1 MADKNSSSKIMYL
14 SIALAV
20 VLIAVVVP
28 FSMSGKGKS
37 DSVSNADDV
46 ESRIA
51 PVAKIEMLAGGGD
64 GGVKDGKT
72 VYNTVCAGCHG
83 AGVLGAPKFGD
94 KAAWAPRIGQGIATL
109 NSHAINGIRA
119 MPARGGAASLS
130 DDEVK
135 SAVEYMVNGS
145 K

>member
-1 MADKNSSSKIMYL
+1 MADKNSSSKMMYL
-14 SIALAV
+14 SIAVAV

-37 DSVSNADDV
+37 DAVSNADDV

-51 PVAKIEMLAGGGD
+51 PVAKIEMQAGGAD
-64 GGVKDGKT
+64 GGAKDGKT

-83 AGVLGAPKFGD
+83 AGVMGAPKMGD
-94 KAAWAPRIGQGIATL
+94 KGAWAGRIGQGMATL
-109 NSHAINGIRA
+109 DNHAINGFKG
-119 MPARGGAASLS
+119 MPARGGSASLT

-135 SAVEYMVNGS
+135 GAVEYMVNGS

>member
-20 VLIAVVVP
+20 LLMAVVVP

-37 DSVSNADDV
+37 DAVSNADDV

-51 PVAKIEMLAGGGD
+51 PVAKIEMQAGGA

-83 AGVLGAPKFGD
+83 AGVMGAPKFGD
-94 KAAWAPRIGQGIATL
+94 KGAWAPRIAQGMPTL
-109 NSHAINGIRA
+109 VKNAINGIRA
-119 MPARGGAASLS
+119 MPPRGGSASLT

-135 SAVEYMVNGS
+135 GAVEYMVNGS

>member
-1 MADKNSSSKIMYL
+1 MADKNSSSKMMYL
-14 SIALAV
+14 SIAVAV
-20 VLIAVVVP
+20 VLMAVVVP

-37 DSVSNADDV
+37 DAVSNADDV

-51 PVAKIEMLAGGGD
+51 PVAKIEMQAGGGD
-64 GGVKDGKT
+64 GGAKDGKT

-83 AGVLGAPKFGD
+83 AGVMGAPKMGD
-94 KAAWAPRIGQGIATL
+94 KGAWAGRIGQGMATL
-109 NSHAINGIRA
+109 DNHAINGFKG
-119 MPARGGAASLS
+119 MPARGGSASLT

-135 SAVEYMVNGS
+135 AAVEYMVNGS

>member
-1 MADKNSSSKIMYL
+1 MADKNSSSKMMYL
-14 SIALAV
+14 SIAIAV

-28 FSMSGKGKS
+28 FSMMGKGS
-37 DSVSNADDV
+37 SGGSADDV

-51 PVAKIEMLAGGGD
+51 PVAKIEMQAGGGD

-94 KAAWAPRIGQGIATL
+94 KAAWAPRIAQGIATL

-135 SAVEYMVNGS
+135 AGVEYMVNGS

>member
-20 VLIAVVVP
+20 ILMAVVVP

-37 DSVSNADDV
+37 DAVSSADDV

-51 PVAKIEMLAGGGD
+51 PVAKIEMQAGGGD

-94 KAAWAPRIGQGIATL
+94 KAAWAPRLKDGIENAIAIGIKGL
-109 NSHAINGIRA
+109 NA
-119 MPARGGAASLS
+119 MPPKGGYTGSDEEFKAAAL
-130 DDEVK
+130 
-135 SAVEYMVNGS
+135 YMINNS

>member
-1 MADKNSSSKIMYL
+1 MADKNSSSKLMYL
-14 SIALAV
+14 AIAIAV

-28 FSMSGKGKS
+28 FSMMGKG
-37 DSVSNADDV
+37 SNSGASDDV

-51 PVAKIEMLAGGGD
+51 PVAKIEMQAGGSD

-94 KAAWAPRIGQGIATL
+94 KAAWAPRIAQGMPTL
-109 NSHAINGIRA
+109 VNHAINGIRS
-119 MPARGGAASLS
+119 MPPRGGAASLS

-135 SAVEYMVNGS
+135 AGVQYMVDGS

>member
-1 MADKNSSSKIMYL
+1 MADKNSSSKMMYL
-14 SIALAV
+14 SIAIAV

-28 FSMSGKGKS
+28 FSMTGKGS
-37 DSVSNADDV
+37 SGSNADDV

-51 PVAKIEMLAGGGD
+51 PVAKIEMQAGGGA
-64 GGVKDGKT
+64 GGPKDGKT

-83 AGVLGAPKFGD
+83 AGVMGAPKFGD
-94 KAAWAPRIGQGIATL
+94 KAAWAGRIGQGMPTL
-109 NSHAINGIRA
+109 VSHAINGLRA
-119 MPARGGAASLS
+119 MPPRGGAARLS

-135 SAVEYMVNGS
+135 AAVQYMVDGS

>member
-14 SIALAV
+14 AIAIAV
-20 VLIAVVVP
+20 VLMAVVVP

-37 DSVSNADDV
+37 DAVSAGGDDV

-51 PVAKIEMLAGGGD
+51 PVAKLEMQAGGG
-64 GGVKDGKT
+64 GGPKDGKT

-94 KAAWAPRIGQGIATL
+94 KGAWASRVGQGMPTL
-109 NSHAINGIRA
+109 VSHAINGIRA
-119 MPARGGAASLS
+119 MPPRGGSPSLT

-135 SAVEYMVNGS
+135 AAVQYMVDGS

>member
-14 SIALAV
+14 SIALAIILMV
-20 VLIAVVVP
+20 VVVP
-28 FSMSGKGKS
+28 FSMSGKGNKS
-37 DSVSNADDV
+37 GASDDV

-51 PVAKIEMLAGGGD
+51 PVAKIELAAGGGD
-64 GGVKDGKT
+64 GGAKDGKT

-83 AGVLGAPKFGD
+83 AGVMGAPKVGD
-94 KAAWAPRIGQGIATL
+94 KGAWAGRLGQGMATL
-109 NSHAINGIRA
+109 NNHAINGIRG
-119 MPARGGAASLS
+119 MPARGGAANLS

-135 SAVEYMVNGS
+135 AAVQYMLDNS

>member
-20 VLIAVVVP
+20 VLMAVVVP

-37 DSVSNADDV
+37 DAVSNADDV

-51 PVAKIEMLAGGGD
+51 PVAKIEMQAGGGA

-83 AGVLGAPKFGD
+83 AGVMGAPKFGD
-94 KAAWAPRIGQGIATL
+94 KGAWGGRIGQGMATL
-109 NSHAINGIRA
+109 NNHAINGFKG

-135 SAVEYMVNGS
+135 AAVQYMVDGS

>member
-1 MADKNSSSKIMYL
+1 MADKNPSTKIMYL
-14 SIALAV
+14 SIAVAV

-37 DSVSNADDV
+37 GGEADDV

-51 PVAKIEMLAGGGD
+51 PVAKIEMQAGGGD

-83 AGVLGAPKFGD
+83 AGVMGAPKMGD
-94 KAAWAPRIGQGIATL
+94 KGAWAGRIGQGMATL
-109 NSHAINGIRA
+109 NNHAINGFKG

-135 SAVEYMVNGS
+135 SAVQFMVDGS

>member
-20 VLIAVVVP
+20 VLMAVVVP

-37 DSVSNADDV
+37 DAVNSADDV

-51 PVAKIEMLAGGGD
+51 PIAKIEMQAGGGD

-83 AGVLGAPKFGD
+83 AGVMGAPKMGD
-94 KAAWAPRIGQGIATL
+94 KGAWGGRIGQGMATL
-109 NSHAINGIRA
+109 NSHAINGFKG

-135 SAVEYMVNGS
+135 AAVQYMVDGS

>member
-1 MADKNSSSKIMYL
+1 MADKNSSSKLMYL
-14 SIALAV
+14 SIAIAV
-20 VLIAVVVP
+20 ILIAVVVP

-37 DSVSNADDV
+37 DATANADDV

-51 PVAKIEMLAGGGD
+51 PVAKIEMQAGGGD

-94 KAAWAPRIGQGIATL
+94 KAAWAPRIAQGMPTL
-109 NSHAINGIRA
+109 VNHAINGIRS
-119 MPARGGAASLS
+119 MPPRGGAASLS

-135 SAVEYMVNGS
+135 AGVQYMVDAA

>member
-1 MADKNSSSKIMYL
+1 MLFRS
-14 SIALAV
+14 
-20 VLIAVVVP
+20 
-28 FSMSGKGKS
+28 
-37 DSVSNADDV
+37 V

-51 PVAKIEMLAGGGD
+51 PVAKIEMQAGGGD

-83 AGVLGAPKFGD
+83 AGVMGAPKFGD
-94 KAAWAPRIGQGIATL
+94 KGAWGGRIGQGMATL
-109 NSHAINGIRA
+109 NNHAINGFKG

-135 SAVEYMVNGS
+135 AAVQYMVDGS

>member
-1 MADKNSSSKIMYL
+1 MADKNPSSKIMYL

-20 VLIAVVVP
+20 ILIAVVVP

-37 DSVSNADDV
+37 GGEADDV

-51 PVAKIEMLAGGGD
+51 PVAKIEMQAGGGA

-83 AGVLGAPKFGD
+83 AGVMGAPKFGD
-94 KAAWAPRIGQGIATL
+94 KGAWAPRIGQGMATL
-109 NSHAINGIRA
+109 TNHAINGFKG

-135 SAVEYMVNGS
+135 AAVQYMVDGS

>member
-1 MADKNSSSKIMYL
+1 MADKNPSTKIMYL
-14 SIALAV
+14 SIAIAV
-20 VLIAVVVP
+20 ILIAVVVP

-51 PVAKIEMLAGGGD
+51 PVAKIEIEAGGGA

-83 AGVLGAPKFGD
+83 AGVMGAPKFGD
-94 KAAWAPRIGQGIATL
+94 KGAWGGRIGQGMATL
-109 NSHAINGIRA
+109 NNHAINGFKG

-135 SAVEYMVNGS
+135 AAVQYMVDSS

>member
-1 MADKNSSSKIMYL
+1 MADKNPSSKLMYL
-14 SIALAV
+14 SIAIAV
-20 VLIAVVVP
+20 ILMAVVVP

-37 DSVSNADDV
+37 DAVGNGDDV

-51 PVAKIEMLAGGGD
+51 PVAKIEMQAGGGA

-83 AGVLGAPKFGD
+83 AGVMGAPKFGD
-94 KAAWAPRIGQGIATL
+94 KGAWAPRIGQGMPTL
-109 NSHAINGIRA
+109 VNHALNGFKG

-135 SAVEYMVNGS
+135 AAVQYMVDSS

>member
-1 MADKNSSSKIMYL
+1 MSDKNSSSKIMYL

-20 VLIAVVVP
+20 VLMAVVVP
-28 FSMSGKGKS
+28 FSMKGKGTT
-37 DSVSNADDV
+37 DAVRAGGDDV

-51 PVAKIEMLAGGGD
+51 PVAKIELEAAAAGGA
-64 GGVKDGKT
+64 KDGKT

-83 AGVLGAPKFGD
+83 AGVMGAPKMGD
-94 KAAWAPRIGQGIATL
+94 KGAW
-109 NSHAINGIRA
+109 AINGFKG
-119 MPARGGAASLS
+119 MPARGGATNLT

-135 SAVEYMVNGS
+135 GAVEYMVNGS

>member
-1 MADKNSSSKIMYL
+1 MADKNPSSKIMYL

-20 VLIAVVVP
+20 ILMALVVP

-37 DSVSNADDV
+37 DAVSNGDDV

-51 PVAKIEMLAGGGD
+51 PVAKIEMQAGGGA

-83 AGVLGAPKFGD
+83 AGVMGAPKFGD
-94 KAAWAPRIGQGIATL
+94 KGAWGGRIGQGMATL
-109 NSHAINGIRA
+109 NNHAINGFKG

-135 SAVEYMVNGS
+135 AAVQYMVDGS

>member
-1 MADKNSSSKIMYL
+1 MADKNSSSKMMYL
-14 SIALAV
+14 SIAIAV

-28 FSMSGKGKS
+28 ISMTGKGS
-37 DSVSNADDV
+37 SGSNADDV

-51 PVAKIEMLAGGGD
+51 PVAKIEMQAGGGD

-94 KAAWAPRIGQGIATL
+94 KAAWAPRIAQGIATL
-109 NSHAINGIRA
+109 NNHAINGIRG

-135 SAVEYMVNGS
+135 AGVEYMVNGS

>member
-1 MADKNSSSKIMYL
+1 MADKNSSSKMMYL

-51 PVAKIEMLAGGGD
+51 PIAKIEMQAGGGD

-83 AGVLGAPKFGD
+83 AGVMGAPKFGD
-94 KAAWAPRIGQGIATL
+94 KAAWAPRIGQGLPTL
-109 NSHAINGIRA
+109 VSHAINGIRA
-119 MPARGGAASLS
+119 MPARGGAASLT

-135 SAVEYMVNGS
+135 GAVEYMVNGS

>member
-51 PVAKIEMLAGGGD
+51 PIAKIEMQAGGGD

-94 KAAWAPRIGQGIATL
+94 KAAWAPRIAQGMPTL
-109 NSHAINGIRA
+109 VNHAINGIRS
-119 MPARGGAASLS
+119 MPPRGGAASLS

-135 SAVEYMVNGS
+135 AAVQYMVDGS

>member
-20 VLIAVVVP
+20 VLMAVVLP

-37 DSVSNADDV
+37 DAVSNADDV

-51 PVAKIEMLAGGGD
+51 PVAKIEMQAGGGA

-83 AGVLGAPKFGD
+83 AGVMGAPKFGD
-94 KAAWAPRIGQGIATL
+94 KGAWGGRIGQGMATL
-109 NSHAINGIRA
+109 NNHAINGFKG

-135 SAVEYMVNGS
+135 AAVQYMVDGS

>member
-20 VLIAVVVP
+20 VLMAVVVP

-37 DSVSNADDV
+37 DAVSNADDV

-51 PVAKIEMLAGGGD
+51 PVAKIEMQAGGGA

-83 AGVLGAPKFGD
+83 AGVMGAPKFGD
-94 KAAWAPRIGQGIATL
+94 KGAWAGRIGQGMATL
-109 NSHAINGIRA
+109 TNHAINGFKG

-135 SAVEYMVNGS
+135 AAVQYMVDGS

>member
-1 MADKNSSSKIMYL
+1 MADKNSSSKLMYL
-14 SIALAV
+14 AIAIAV

-37 DSVSNADDV
+37 DAVSNGDDV

-51 PVAKIEMLAGGGD
+51 PVAKIEMQAGGGD

-72 VYNTVCAGCHG
+72 VYNTVCAGYHG

-94 KAAWAPRIGQGIATL
+94 KAAWAPRIAQGMPTL
-109 NSHAINGIRA
+109 VNHALNGIRA

-135 SAVEYMVNGS
+135 AAVQYIVENS

>member
-20 VLIAVVVP
+20 ILMAVVVP

-37 DSVSNADDV
+37 DAISNADDV

-51 PVAKIEMLAGGGD
+51 PVAKIELQAGGGA

-83 AGVLGAPKFGD
+83 AGVMGAPKMGD
-94 KAAWAPRIGQGIATL
+94 KGAWGGRIGQGMATL
-109 NSHAINGIRA
+109 NAHAINGFKG

-135 SAVEYMVNGS
+135 AAVQYMVDGS

>member
-1 MADKNSSSKIMYL
+1 MADKNPSTKIMYL
-14 SIALAV
+14 SIAIAV
-20 VLIAVVVP
+20 ILIAVVVP

-37 DSVSNADDV
+37 DAVSNGDDV

-51 PVAKIEMLAGGGD
+51 PVAKIEMQAGGGD

-94 KAAWAPRIGQGIATL
+94 KAAWAPRIAQGMPTL
-109 NSHAINGIRA
+109 VNHAINGIRS
-119 MPARGGAASLS
+119 MPPRGGAASLS

-135 SAVEYMVNGS
+135 AGVQYMVDGS

>member
-1 MADKNSSSKIMYL
+1 MADKNSSSKMMYL
-14 SIALAV
+14 SIAVAV
-20 VLIAVVVP
+20 VLMAVVVP

-37 DSVSNADDV
+37 DAVSNADDV

-51 PVAKIEMLAGGGD
+51 PVAKIEMQAGGGD
-64 GGVKDGKT
+64 GGAKDGKT

-83 AGVLGAPKFGD
+83 AGVMGAPKMGD
-94 KAAWAPRIGQGIATL
+94 KGAWAGRIGQGMATL
-109 NSHAINGIRA
+109 DNHAINGFKG
-119 MPARGGAASLS
+119 MPARGGSASLT

-135 SAVEYMVNGS
+135 GAVEYMVNGS

>member
-1 MADKNSSSKIMYL
+1 MADKNSSSKMMYL

-20 VLIAVVVP
+20 VLMAVVLP

-37 DSVSNADDV
+37 DAVNNADDV

-51 PVAKIEMLAGGGD
+51 PVAKIEMQAAGGD
-64 GGVKDGKT
+64 GGAKDGKS

-83 AGVLGAPKFGD
+83 AGVLGAPKLGD
-94 KAAWAPRIGQGIATL
+94 KAAWAPRIAQGIATL
-109 NSHAINGIRA
+109 NNHAINGIRA
-119 MPARGGAASLS
+119 MPPRGGAASLT

>member
-20 VLIAVVVP
+20 VLMAVVVP

-37 DSVSNADDV
+37 DAVSNADDV

-51 PVAKIEMLAGGGD
+51 PVAKIEMQAGGGD
-64 GGVKDGKT
+64 GGAKDGKT

-83 AGVLGAPKFGD
+83 AGVMGAPKFGD
-94 KAAWAPRIGQGIATL
+94 KGAWGGRIGQGMATL
-109 NSHAINGIRA
+109 NNHAINGFKG

-135 SAVEYMVNGS
+135 AAVQYMVDGS

>member
-20 VLIAVVVP
+20 ILIAVVVP

-37 DSVSNADDV
+37 DAVSNADDV

-51 PVAKIEMLAGGGD
+51 PVAKIELQAGGGD

-83 AGVLGAPKFGD
+83 AGVMGAPKFGD
-94 KAAWAPRIGQGIATL
+94 KAAWAGRLGQGMATL
-109 NSHAINGIRA
+109 NNHAINGIRG
-119 MPARGGAASLS
+119 MPARGGASSLS

-135 SAVEYMVNGS
+135 AAVQYMVDGS

>member
-20 VLIAVVVP
+20 ILMAVVVP

-37 DSVSNADDV
+37 DAVSDKDDV
-46 ESRIA
+46 EARIA
-51 PVAKIEMLAGGGD
+51 PVAKIELQAAAA

-109 NSHAINGIRA
+109 NNHAINGIRG
-119 MPARGGAASLS
+119 MPARGGAASLT

-135 SAVEYMVNGS
+135 GAVEYMVNGS

>member
-1 MADKNSSSKIMYL
+1 MADKNPSTKIMYL
-14 SIALAV
+14 SIAVAV

-37 DSVSNADDV
+37 VGEADDV

-51 PVAKIEMLAGGGD
+51 PVAKIEMQAGGGD

-94 KAAWAPRIGQGIATL
+94 KAAWAPRIAQGIATL
-109 NSHAINGIRA
+109 NNHAINGIRG

-135 SAVEYMVNGS
+135 AGVEYMVNGS

>member
-51 PVAKIEMLAGGGD
+51 PIAKIEMQAGGGD

-83 AGVLGAPKFGD
+83 AGVMGAPKFGD
-94 KAAWAPRIGQGIATL
+94 KAAWAPRIGQGLPTL
-109 NSHAINGIRA
+109 VSHAINGIRA
-119 MPARGGAASLS
+119 MPARGGAASLT

-135 SAVEYMVNGS
+135 GAVEYMVNGS

>member
-1 MADKNSSSKIMYL
+1 MADKNSSSKLMYL
-14 SIALAV
+14 SIAIAV
-20 VLIAVVVP
+20 VLMAIVVP

-37 DSVSNADDV
+37 DAVGNGDDV

-51 PVAKIEMLAGGGD
+51 PVAKIEMQAGGGD

-94 KAAWAPRIGQGIATL
+94 KAAWGPRIAQGMPTL
-109 NSHAINGIRA
+109 VNHAINGIRS
-119 MPARGGAASLS
+119 MPPRGGAASLS

-135 SAVEYMVNGS
+135 AGVQYMVDGS

>member
-20 VLIAVVVP
+20 LLMAVVVP

-37 DSVSNADDV
+37 DAVSNADDV

-51 PVAKIEMLAGGGD
+51 PVAKIEMQAGGGA

-83 AGVLGAPKFGD
+83 AGVMGAPKFGD
-94 KAAWAPRIGQGIATL
+94 KGAWTPRIAQGMPTL
-109 NSHAINGIRA
+109 VKNAINGIRA
-119 MPARGGAASLS
+119 MPPRGGSASLT

-135 SAVEYMVNGS
+135 GAVEYMVNGS

>member
-1 MADKNSSSKIMYL
+1 MADKNSSSKMMYL
-14 SIALAV
+14 SIAVAV
-20 VLIAVVVP
+20 VLMAVVVP

-37 DSVSNADDV
+37 DAVSNADDV

-51 PVAKIEMLAGGGD
+51 PVAKIEMQAGGGD
-64 GGVKDGKT
+64 GGAKAGKT

-83 AGVLGAPKFGD
+83 AGVMGAPKMGD
-94 KAAWAPRIGQGIATL
+94 KGAWAGRIGQGMATL
-109 NSHAINGIRA
+109 DNHAINGFKG
-119 MPARGGAASLS
+119 MPARGGSASLT

-135 SAVEYMVNGS
+135 GAVEYMVNGS

>member
-14 SIALAV
+14 SIAIAV
-20 VLIAVVVP
+20 VLMAVVVP

-37 DSVSNADDV
+37 DAVSASGDDV

-51 PVAKIEMLAGGGD
+51 PVAKLEMQAGGS
-64 GGVKDGKT
+64 GGPKDGKT

-94 KAAWAPRIGQGIATL
+94 KAAWANRVGQGMPTL
-109 NSHAINGIRA
+109 VSHAINGIRA
-119 MPARGGAASLS
+119 MPPRGGSPSLT

-135 SAVEYMVNGS
+135 AAVQYMVDGS